1 MPPLTFLPQL
11 HGLHLDSIA
20 VTGDRIALTVTT
32 VRRTARCPLCQ
43 SRSRRMQS
51 RYTRTLMDLPWSGHS
66 VFLQIR
72 CKRRFANGQSAGI
85 KVVRVRRLPQLVPVL
100 ARTALTAIVVG

>member
-72 CKRRFANGQSAGI
+72 CKRRFANGSPAF
-85 KVVRVRRLPQLVPVL
+85 LVMRGKGVSVSGSVPAKSL
-100 ARTALTAIVVG
+100 ID